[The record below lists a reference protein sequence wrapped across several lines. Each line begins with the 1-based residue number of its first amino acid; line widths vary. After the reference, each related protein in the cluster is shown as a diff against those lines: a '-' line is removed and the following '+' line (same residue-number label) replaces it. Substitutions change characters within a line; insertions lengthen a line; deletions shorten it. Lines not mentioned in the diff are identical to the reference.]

1 MDPELERALE
11 KSWAGTCRALF
22 GRELGGLG
30 KYEDYLS
37 EYLLP
42 VAKRRSHASGKE
54 VIVARDA
61 YPQGARFISEDE
73 LTTNREYGLNI
84 NEIKDIDSLVAAL
97 REKLEYSGNRY
108 LGNSAHVEKSDI
120 ILDSQFVYNS
130 TNIEQSS
137 HIHSS
142 FMIRRGS
149 KHVFGSGYTA
159 NGEHLARVVAGIN
172 LHRCFESHFLG
183 DSSDIYF
190 SFNCV
195 GCHDLLFSFGQ
206 KNQSHLIG
214 NLRLPKEKFRDL
226 KAKLLAE
233 IAEELEKNGRYP
245 SLYELCPKGLSSTLP
260 KINPQTPEVGS
271 DVEPVERGF
280 ASTYSI
286 LFRKQPRRI
295 SELEGWLG
303 ENTIRV
309 EEVKTAFGTTTCIPL
324 NFGMISEMPRKRT
337 VRVFDAL
344 ELGKLALDERE
355 IGSVSSIQKGLDKI
369 AYFTSEF
376 WAGENRNVMQN
387 PIVLSSVNIYKGFEA
402 TYSENTAMTSISL
415 HSKYVYGCNR
425 VIESQFSLKSYN
437 SLYLNRCFE
446 LDGCLK
452 CSDSYFCH
460 NSEAL
465 QDCMFCFN
473 MKGRRHHIGNT
484 PLDKETYAKTKG
496 ILVGQ
501 IADEIDKTKSLKW
514 NIYNIGAMK

>member
-84 NEIKDIDSLVAAL
+84 NEIKDIDSLVAKKAGVSIK
-97 REKLEYSGNRY
+97 EI
-108 LGNSAHVEKSDI
+108 VEKFGWEHFRDLESS
-120 ILDSQFVYNS
+120 LGFSACLQSSQFVYNS

-280 ASTYSI
+280 ASTYSSS
-286 LFRKQPRRI
+286 Q
-295 SELEGWLG
+295 
-303 ENTIRV
+303 
-309 EEVKTAFGTTTCIPL
+309 
-324 NFGMISEMPRKRT
+324 
-337 VRVFDAL
+337 DAY
-344 ELGKLALDERE
+344 R
-355 IGSVSSIQKGLDKI
+355 SSRDGL
-369 AYFTSEF
+369 
-376 WAGENRNVMQN
+376 
-387 PIVLSSVNIYKGFEA
+387 
-402 TYSENTAMTSISL
+402 
-415 HSKYVYGCNR
+415 
-425 VIESQFSLKSYN
+425 
-437 SLYLNRCFE
+437 
-446 LDGCLK
+446 
-452 CSDSYFCH
+452 
-460 NSEAL
+460 
-465 QDCMFCFN
+465 
-473 MKGRRHHIGNT
+473 
-484 PLDKETYAKTKG
+484 AKTPSEWRK
-496 ILVGQ
+496 
-501 IADEIDKTKSLKW
+501 
-514 NIYNIGAMK
+514 